1 MRKIITCLLL
11 AIATPVFAQ
20 DSVEDLIKE
29 GVTLHDEGNFE
40 QAIKAYQKVLA
51 IEKDNLEAK
60 YEIALSYTGMKEH
73 TKAIEYA
80 EELIKSKTDYVAKGY
95 HLKGMNLDYS
105 GKKKEA
111 IAAFKKGIKASPEYT
126 TLYYSVAITSMAIEE
141 YKDAEKALKDGLE
154 INPNHAASNYML
166 AVLHQDERPKSLLAL
181 YYFLIL
187 EPEGQRSNAAYNLI
201 LSQHKIGVEVKDSQ
215 SITVSIKA
223 PDENDEFAPAE
234 LMLSMLEASKN
245 MEENKAKS
253 DFELFSENTRSFFM
267 VLGELQENGKNKGFW
282 WDNYVRFFYDLAR
295 NDEMYE
301 AFTYYISQNMNYTV
315 VENWMLKNPDKVAKF
330 EDWVLN
336 YKR

>member
-1 MRKIITCLLL
+1 MRKIIICLLL

-29 GVTLHDEGNFE
+29 GVALHDEGNFE

-166 AVLHQDERPKSLLAL
+166 AVLHQDERSKSLLAL

-201 LSQHKIGVEVKDSQ
+201 LSQHKIG
-215 SITVSIKA
+215 
-223 PDENDEFAPAE
+223 
-234 LMLSMLEASKN
+234 
-245 MEENKAKS
+245 
-253 DFELFSENTRSFFM
+253 
-267 VLGELQENGKNKGFW
+267 LGKRFTI
-282 WDNYVRFFYDLAR
+282 NYY
-295 NDEMYE
+295 
-301 AFTYYISQNMNYTV
+301 
-315 VENWMLKNPDKVAKF
+315 
-330 EDWVLN
+330 
-336 YKR
+336 